1 MGPERKLLERL
12 VRGTQFLKKAGMAKK
27 IIVVGASSGIG
38 KEIAS
43 QLIGQGNK
51 VALFARRDKELKK
64 IAGSFKGV
72 KEDQVFIAKHDVT
85 QYSQVST
92 TFAKAIKFLGG
103 LDEIYYASGVM
114 HRIEPEE
121 FSVEK
126 DLEMLEVN
134 LLGCVAWLDLAAKF
148 FQNQKSGKIIGI
160 SSIAGDRGR
169 RGNPVYN
176 ASKAGMTTY
185 LEALRNRLAVKGIQ
199 VVTVRPGMIETP
211 MTAGLSGLLW
221 LITAKEAAEVILHK
235 VDSGK
240 EDFYVPARWALV
252 SLIIRSIPSFIFRRL
267 SI

>member
-1 MGPERKLLERL
+1 
-12 VRGTQFLKKAGMAKK
+12 MAKK

-38 KEIAS
+38 KEIAT
-43 QLIGQGNK
+43 QLIAEGHK
-51 VALFARRDKELKK
+51 VALFARREKELKNLL
-64 IAGSFKGV
+64 GSVSSAKTG
-72 KEDQVFIAKHDVT
+72 QVFTFKHDVT
-85 QYSQVST
+85 QYSQVPSV
-92 TFAKAIKFLGG
+92 FAKAIKSLGG
-103 LDEIYYASGVM
+103 LDEIYYSSGVM
-114 HRIEPEE
+114 HRIEPNE
-121 FSVEK
+121 FSIEK

-148 FQNQKSGKIIGI
+148 FQDQKSGKIVGI

-169 RGNPVYN
+169 RSNPVYN

-211 MTAGLSGLLW
+211 MTEGLSGLFW
-221 LITAKEAAEVILHK
+221 VITAKEAASTILQK
-235 VDSGK
+235 VNSGK